1 MVIMIISFRD
11 NTTTDYSDETD
22 DKRKI
27 FNYQFS
33 IFNLLRFPQRLHDR
47 PDLRR

>member
-1 MVIMIISFRD
+1 MIISFRD

-27 FNYQFS
+27 FNYQLS

-47 PDLRR
+47 PYLRR